1 MTKADENQDD
11 TVQNLPIGL
20 PKGDDNLPVVAEEV
34 DVSQLKHFVT
44 QIRSAEEQVGQHIIN
59 ALQDEETVAVLT
71 TIVVAPDGG
80 QHMVSVGLDP
90 ETMGQ
95 VQEFLVEAEN
105 KRDEEV
111 PCVGFHCYVKYKN
124 KNKKK
129 QNNDPK
135 A

>member
-1 MTKADENQDD
+1 MTEPDENQDD
-11 TVQNLPIGL
+11 TLQNLPIGL

-44 QIRSAEEQVGQHIIN
+44 QIRSAEEQVGQHIIS

-71 TIVVAPDGG
+71 TVVVAPDGG

-95 VQEFLVEAEN
+95 VQDFLTEAEA

-111 PCVGFHCYVKYKN
+111 PCVGFHCYTKYKD
-124 KNKKK
+124 KEKK
-129 QNNDPK
+129 NNDPQ

>member
-1 MTKADENQDD
+1 MTKPDENQDD
-11 TVQNLPIGL
+11 TLQNLPIGL
-20 PKGDDNLPVVAEEV
+20 PKGDDNLPVIAEEV
-34 DVSQLKHFVT
+34 DVDQLKHFVT

-59 ALQDEETVAVLT
+59 ALQDDETVAVLT
-71 TIVVAPDGG
+71 TVVVAPDGG

-95 VQEFLVEAEN
+95 VQEFLTQAED

-124 KNKKK
+124 KEKTS
-129 QNNDPK
+129 DDTK